1 MTRSL
6 VAPKLFGASL
16 FGASLFGA
24 LLFGAALAAGPL
36 QAQTS
41 AIPTAAEEVLVRV
54 DVSDMS
60 GTLAEALEVAP
71 DRVPR
76 SVEVTLPVAAAVCDV
91 TAEQLMQVRSVEQH
105 IECKAITVS
114 DELTAATKE
123 QLAE

>member
-6 VAPKLFGASL
+6 AALTLFGAS
-16 FGASLFGA
+16 
-24 LLFGAALAAGPL
+24 LFGAALAAGPV

-60 GTLAEALEVAP
+60 DTLAEALDVAT

-76 SVEVTLPVAAAVCDV
+76 SVEVELPVAAAVCDV
-91 TAEQLMQVRSVEQH
+91 TADQLMLVRSVEQH
-105 IECKAITVS
+105 IECKAVTVS
-114 DELTAATKE
+114 DELTAATEE